1 MVTEVMART
10 PETVDFS
17 NSQTITRDRCDLEK
31 VIQRV
36 SKDCEEKSTIIDNE
50 DYIDLNT
57 FQL

>member
-31 VIQRV
+31 VIQR
-36 SKDCEEKSTIIDNE
+36 IDNE